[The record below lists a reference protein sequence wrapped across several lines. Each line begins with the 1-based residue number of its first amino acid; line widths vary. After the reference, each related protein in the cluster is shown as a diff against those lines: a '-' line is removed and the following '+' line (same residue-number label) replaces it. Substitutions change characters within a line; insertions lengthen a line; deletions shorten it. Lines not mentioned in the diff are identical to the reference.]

1 MKPPSKPRPQSP
13 LLSRLERDGRQGRA
27 YHASKG
33 LEAGLAAK
41 VGGRRTAGSGNK
53 HEKGD
58 VRKYGVMR
66 IEHKGTV
73 KQSFRVTKEQL
84 EKIELAGRACD
95 EIPIFTV
102 DFLDELGKSHGN
114 EVAVLPLKDLLDLV
128 DAATEKLDRQDDE
141 RPNPQTRADKARSG
155 NPAKAP
161 RLKSDQK
168 RQGKHILRP

>member
-13 LLSRLERDGRQGRA
+13 LLSRLQRDGRQGVA

-53 HEKGD
+53 LEKGD

-73 KQSFRVTKEQL
+73 KQSFRVTKTML
-84 EKIELAGRACD
+84 EKIELASRGCD
-95 EIPIFTV
+95 ELPIFTV
-102 DFLDELGKSHGN
+102 DFLDELGKSHGH
-114 EVAVLPLKDLLDLV
+114 EIACLPLKDLLDLIDAQTARWTDSQNDECEKPQV
-128 DAATEKLDRQDDE
+128 KQDEARFRDAA
-141 RPNPQTRADKARSG
+141 KAS
-155 NPAKAP
+155 
-161 RLKSDQK
+161 RLKPHKK
-168 RQGKHILRP
+168 R